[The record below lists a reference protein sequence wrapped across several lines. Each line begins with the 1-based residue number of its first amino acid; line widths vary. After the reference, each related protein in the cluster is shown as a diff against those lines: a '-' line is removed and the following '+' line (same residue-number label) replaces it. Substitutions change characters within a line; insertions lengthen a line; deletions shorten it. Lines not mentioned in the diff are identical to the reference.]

1 MEKQLKRIHREK
13 HTLSVMIMLYCNN
26 YHRTDKSTLCAEC
39 DKLLMYAMERIDK
52 CPFSL
57 KKLKKPTCLN
67 CTVHCYKRDARE
79 AIKNIMRY
87 SGPRMLTRHP
97 VLTLF
102 HFIDGSGKPEDI
114 VKDKNVL

>member
-1 MEKQLKRIHREK
+1 MEKQLKRIYREK

-26 YHRTDKSTLCAEC
+26 YHETDKNTLCAEC

-67 CTVHCYKRDARE
+67 CPVHCYKRDVRE